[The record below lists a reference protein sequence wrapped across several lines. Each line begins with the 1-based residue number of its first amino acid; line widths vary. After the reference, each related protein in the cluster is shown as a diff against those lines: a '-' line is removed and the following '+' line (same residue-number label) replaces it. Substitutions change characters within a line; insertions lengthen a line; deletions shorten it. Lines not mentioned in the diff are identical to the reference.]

1 MRICRCPSKEQLAL
15 DAALA
20 GADLIR
26 RALHD
31 KGEATI
37 VVATGMSQALMLS
50 HLVREN
56 LDWSR
61 VTAFHLDEYVGIR
74 ATHPASFRKYLQQRF
89 VGKLK
94 LKKFH
99 AIAGEK
105 NPAAECKRL
114 NKLIGETE
122 VDVAFVGIGENG
134 HLAFNDPPANVK
146 TTDPYI
152 LVDLDPACRAQQIG
166 EGWFKILDEVPKRAI
181 SMSIRQILKA
191 EHLICTV
198 PDLRKAEA
206 VHYALEGDVTPTVP
220 ASYLQEHPDVSI
232 FLDPM
237 SSSLLGPSRD
247 PIVLQLQRLED
258 FKHEPD
264 EGYTFHLFIAADFS
278 KIPDAAR
285 KAFAR
290 KALAAGAVTVTTWG
304 KGAGIMEVAFDEES
318 VSAAVRYKRDVSE
331 MNVIRTDSYKPED
344 LDEALFHYLD
354 TVLPAVAYEL
364 TCSTSVAVIVGEVPN
379 RERLLRSLSHPG
391 AFIDEYVA
399 RDDGDESQ

>member
-1 MRICRCPSKEQLAL
+1 
-15 DAALA
+15 
-20 GADLIR
+20 
-26 RALHD
+26 
-31 KGEATI
+31 
-37 VVATGMSQALMLS
+37 MSQALMLS

-74 ATHPASFRKYLQQRF
+74 VTHPASFRKYLQQRF

-99 AIAGEK
+99 PIAGEK

-114 NKLIGETE
+114 NKLIAEAD

-152 LVDLDPACRAQQIG
+152 LVDLDPACRKQQIG

-206 VHYALEGDVTPTVP
+206 VHHALEGDVTPKVP
-220 ASYLQEHPDVSI
+220 ASYLQEHPQASI
-232 FLDPM
+232 F
-237 SSSLLGPSRD
+237 
-247 PIVLQLQRLED
+247 
-258 FKHEPD
+258 
-264 EGYTFHLFIAADFS
+264 
-278 KIPDAAR
+278 
-285 KAFAR
+285 
-290 KALAAGAVTVTTWG
+290 
-304 KGAGIMEVAFDEES
+304 
-318 VSAAVRYKRDVSE
+318 
-331 MNVIRTDSYKPED
+331 
-344 LDEALFHYLD
+344 
-354 TVLPAVAYEL
+354 
-364 TCSTSVAVIVGEVPN
+364 
-379 RERLLRSLSHPG
+379 
-391 AFIDEYVA
+391 
-399 RDDGDESQ
+399 